1 MQRDLVLVLIM
12 RNPSRHPG
20 KAFASGSTQTPE
32 STRLAM
38 NVLIDMLV

>member
-12 RNPSRHPG
+12 RNPSRRSG

-32 STRLAM
+32 STNLTM